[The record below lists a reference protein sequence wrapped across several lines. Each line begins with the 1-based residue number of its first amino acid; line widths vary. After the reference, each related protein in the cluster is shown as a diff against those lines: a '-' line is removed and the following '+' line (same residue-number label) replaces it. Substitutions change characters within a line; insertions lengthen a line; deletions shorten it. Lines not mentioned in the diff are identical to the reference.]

1 MFEFC
6 THARTLVGAGAS
18 DALGE
23 TLAARWGAS
32 RVLLVTDGALVSLGL
47 AGRLRDALT
56 SAGHTVAMFD
66 EVVADPPESV
76 VERAITAAR
85 DARAQMIVGFGGG
98 SSMDVAKLAAA
109 FAGTT
114 QDLRQAYGIGL
125 VAGPRLPLV
134 QVPTTAGTGSEAT
147 PIAVV
152 TTGEGAKAG
161 VISPVLYADL
171 AVLDAS
177 LTLGLPPAITAATG
191 IDAMVHATE
200 AYTSRVLKNPISD
213 ALAREALRLLFRA
226 LPVACRDGGD
236 LAARQDMLLG
246 AMLAGQAFA
255 NAPVGAVHA
264 LAYPLGSAFH
274 VPHGLSN
281 SLVLG
286 PVLRFNSLRCETQYA
301 ELADVILPGHA
312 GGVAEKAA
320 AFVQAMAEVAGALE
334 LPTRLVQV
342 GVTAADIPALAG
354 LALQQQRL
362 LANNPRDVTLADATR
377 RGVPGRTGRRRLGQP
392 APGNRQ
398 LPRA

>member
-274 VPHGLSN
+274 VPHGLSTPGAGAGAAVQFAA
-281 SLVLG
+281 LRD
-286 PVLRFNSLRCETQYA
+286 PVR
-301 ELADVILPGHA
+301 GA
-312 GGVAEKAA
+312 GGRDP
-320 AFVQAMAEVAGALE
+320 AGACRRRGGKGRRVRAGDGRGGRALE

-377 RGVPGRTGRRRLGQP
+377 LYEE
-392 APGNRQ
+392 AF
-398 LPRA
+398 

>member
-1 MFEFC
+1 M
-6 THARTLVGAGAS
+6 
-18 DALGE
+18 
-23 TLAARWGAS
+23 
-32 RVLLVTDGALVSLGL
+32 
-47 AGRLRDALT
+47 
-56 SAGHTVAMFD
+56 
-66 EVVADPPESV
+66 
-76 VERAITAAR
+76 
-85 DARAQMIVGFGGG
+85 
-98 SSMDVAKLAAA
+98 
-109 FAGTT
+109 
-114 QDLRQAYGIGL
+114 
-125 VAGPRLPLV
+125 
-134 QVPTTAGTGSEAT
+134 
-147 PIAVV
+147 
-152 TTGEGAKAG
+152 
-161 VISPVLYADL
+161 LYADL

-377 RGVPGRTGRRRLGQP
+377 LYEE
-392 APGNRQ
+392 AF
-398 LPRA
+398 

>member
-1 MFEFC
+1 MEAAFFLLAFFMRCAWLLRAAIFPPSISACRDAVSRQSGNRRASLPARSRSLLSWFSESRRAGGCRASARGLQPVLSEVAMFEFC

-47 AGRLRDALT
+47 AGRLRDALA

-76 VERAITAAR
+76 VERAIIAAR
-85 DARAQMIVGFGGG
+85 DARAQVIVGFGGG

-152 TTGEGAKAG
+152 TTGDGAKAG

-171 AVLDAS
+171 AVLDAT

-226 LPVACRDGGD
+226 LPLACRDGGD
-236 LAARQDMLLG
+236 LAARQDMLL
-246 AMLAGQAFA
+246 ARRSPMRRW
-255 NAPVGAVHA
+255 
-264 LAYPLGSAFH
+264 
-274 VPHGLSN
+274 VPCMRW
-281 SLVLG
+281 
-286 PVLRFNSLRCETQYA
+286 PIRW
-301 ELADVILPGHA
+301 
-312 GGVAEKAA
+312 AA
-320 AFVQAMAEVAGALE
+320 HSMC
-334 LPTRLVQV
+334 
-342 GVTAADIPALAG
+342 
-354 LALQQQRL
+354 
-362 LANNPRDVTLADATR
+362 
-377 RGVPGRTGRRRLGQP
+377 RTGCPTPWCWGRCCGSIRCVARP
-392 APGNRQ
+392 STRSW
-398 LPRA
+398 RT

>member
-320 AFVQAMAEVAGALE
+320 AFVPSSMSCRAARSPPSRQATGNARNSTHARR
-334 LPTRLVQV
+334 P
-342 GVTAADIPALAG
+342 PAHW
-354 LALQQQRL
+354 R
-362 LANNPRDVTLADATR
+362 T
-377 RGVPGRTGRRRLGQP
+377 PGPP
-392 APGNRQ
+392 A
-398 LPRA
+398 